1 MRINLS
7 ALILVLLVAT
17 SARAAEDHGVVITPV
32 PYSAGVVMSQAVQA
46 GITPEKAIGI
56 LKAGNER
63 FLSNQQIKRN
73 LKELVQKTSEGQ
85 YPFASVVACMDSRS
99 GPEIVFDQSIGDL
112 FVIRIAGNVA
122 NDDIIGSL
130 EYASKVRGSKL
141 IVVLGH
147 TNCGAI
153 KGACDEFTM
162 GNLTGLLR
170 RMQPAVIAAKTTGA
184 RNSSNYAFVD
194 EVGEINVADTIRTI
208 REKSPILQD
217 LEAQGKVRMVGAF
230 YDLST
235 GQIHW
240 QLDLDSVNFST
251 K

>member
-1 MRINLS
+1 MRINFTT
-7 ALILVLLVAT
+7 LILALLVAT
-17 SARAAEDHGVVITPV
+17 SALAAEDHGAVVTPA
-32 PYSAGVVMSQAVQA
+32 PYSPGVVMSQPVQA
-46 GITPEKAIGI
+46 GITPEKAISI

-63 FLSNQQIKRN
+63 FLSNQPLKRD
-73 LKELVQKTSEGQ
+73 LKELVQKTADGQ
-85 YPFASVVACMDSRS
+85 YPFASIVACMDSRS

-130 EYASKVRGSKL
+130 EYASEARGSKL

-153 KGACDEFTM
+153 KGACDAFTM

-170 RMQPAVIAAKTTGA
+170 RIQPAVNAAKTTGV
-184 RNSSNYAFVD
+184 RNSSNHAFVD
-194 EVGEINVADTIRTI
+194 EVGEINVADTIRAI

-230 YDLST
+230 YDIST

-240 QLDLDSVNFST
+240 QLDLDAVNF
-251 K
+251 KH